1 MTQATR
7 TLAAQA
13 AAALFA
19 LAAAGASQAEGV
31 EIYGI
36 IDTGLNYQH
45 VDRDDGTGSTDGF
58 TMKSSQSIPNRWG
71 MRGGEDLGNGW
82 KVGFNL
88 EGQFASDTGEM
99 TGGRLFHR
107 MAQVSIGSDKAGTL
121 VLGRSGAL
129 RSGFGTTGLWGAR
142 VNPFSNSWGD
152 YMAGSKY
159 IMPGGFKANDNTVT
173 YQSPKMAGFQ
183 LHAQY
188 SLKIDSVNDKTGIEG
203 KSTSDR
209 QWGLGATY
217 TAGKLHMAAVL
228 DSVQYRSPETS
239 AEHHY
244 DDSLAFSLAAVYDF
258 DVFKLYASGMYFQ
271 DMKGSE
277 FQGHGKTALADMDQG
292 STFKGYSLQV
302 GADIPAFGG
311 TAKANVGWMDASV
324 DYAAAENLEDPDRI
338 MFSVGYSYPLSKRT
352 SLYAG
357 AGYVKDTSTTKG
369 SDPSAFEAVTG
380 LVVKF

>member
-1 MTQATR
+1 MTAAFR
-7 TLAAQA
+7 IRAAQA
-13 AAALFA
+13 AAAACA
-19 LAAAGASQAEGV
+19 LAAAAAVQAEGV

-45 VDRDDGTGSTDGF
+45 VDADNGTASSDSM
-58 TMKSSQSIPNRWG
+58 TMKSSQSVPNRWG

-82 KVGFNL
+82 RAGFNL

-107 MAQVSIGSDKAGTL
+107 MAQISISNDKAGTL
-121 VLGRSGAL
+121 LLGRSGAL
-129 RSGFGTTGLWGAR
+129 RSGFGTTGIWGTK

-159 IMPGGFKANDNTVT
+159 IMPGGFKSNDNTIT

-188 SLKIDSVNDKTGIEG
+188 SLKIDAVNDTTGIEG

-228 DSVQYRSPETS
+228 DSVQYKSPEKVGD
-239 AEHHY
+239 HDY

-258 DVFKLYASGMYFQ
+258 DVFKLYASGMYFA

-277 FQGHGKTALADMDQG
+277 FQGHNILADLNKT
-292 STFKGYSLQV
+292 SSYKGYSLQI
-302 GADIPAFGG
+302 GADVPLWGG
-311 TAKANVGWMDASV
+311 TAKANIGWMDASL
-324 DYAAAENLEDPDRI
+324 DYESKEGLEDPSRFTI
-338 MFSVGYSYPLSKRT
+338 AAGYVYPFSKRT
-352 SLYAG
+352 SLYVG
-357 AGYVKDTSTTKG
+357 AGYVKDASTEK
-369 SDPSAFEAVTG
+369 DVEPSAYEVLTG

>member
-1 MTQATR
+1 MTAAFRTR
-7 TLAAQA
+7 AAQA
-13 AAALFA
+13 AAAACA
-19 LAAAGASQAEGV
+19 LAAAAAVQAEGV

-45 VDRDDGTGSTDGF
+45 VDKDDGTASSDNL
-58 TMKSSQSIPNRWG
+58 TMKSSQSVPNRWG

-82 KVGFNL
+82 RAGFNL
-88 EGQFASDTGEM
+88 EGQFASDTGEL

-107 MAQVSIGSDKAGTL
+107 MAQVTISNDKAGTL

-129 RSGFGTTGLWGAR
+129 RSGFGTTGIWGTK

-159 IMPGGFKANDNTVT
+159 IMPGGFKSNDNTIT

-188 SLKIDSVNDKTGIEG
+188 SLKINQSADGVEG

-228 DSVQYRSPETS
+228 DSVQYGNPTV
-239 AEHHY
+239 AGKPDY
-244 DDSLAFSLAAVYDF
+244 DDSFAFSLAAVYDF
-258 DVFKLYASGMYFQ
+258 DAFKLYASGMYFA

-277 FQGHGKTALADMDQG
+277 FQGHDVLADLDKD
-292 STFKGYSLQV
+292 SSYKGYSLQI
-302 GADIPAFGG
+302 GADVPLWGG
-311 TAKANVGWMDASV
+311 TAKANIGWMDASL
-324 DYAAAENLEDPDRI
+324 DYELEEGLEDPSRFTI
-338 MFSVGYSYPLSKRT
+338 AAGYVYPFSKRT
-352 SLYAG
+352 SLYVG
-357 AGYVKDTSTTKG
+357 AGYVKDASTKKDV
-369 SDPSAFEAVTG
+369 DPSAYEVLTG